1 MKMIRTAFVDLSE
14 LPLAAH
20 RAELD
25 RLYDD
30 AKRRNLGFGLP
41 SSLNLDVRMPY
52 IHVAFQTA

>member
-1 MKMIRTAFVDLSE
+1 MKMIRTAFVDLNG

-20 RAELD
+20 KAELD

-30 AKRRNLGFGLP
+30 AKRRDLGFSLL
-41 SSLNLDVRMPY
+41 SSLNPSARMPY